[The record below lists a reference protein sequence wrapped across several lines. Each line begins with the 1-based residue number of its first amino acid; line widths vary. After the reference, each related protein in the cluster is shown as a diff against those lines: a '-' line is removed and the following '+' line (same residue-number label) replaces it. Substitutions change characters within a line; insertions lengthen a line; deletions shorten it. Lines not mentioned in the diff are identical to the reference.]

1 MPKKDRLL
9 WDAVILTLPQI
20 FNLLFKVFMVNY
32 LKVDYSRLGSFIA
45 MLGIVATPLSA
56 LTAWASHRS
65 SHYVV
70 GGDAPGMRRFTASS
84 LRVFTLVGIAAGAV
98 VLALGLALRGVA
110 APADPAVTE
119 IFAACVIF
127 VVLSPLF
134 NGLLQGRQRYGWMA
148 LYWLVFGASKLLFGM
163 IFFYAGLAVVGGLL
177 GILSAYI
184 IGAAFALFALT
195 RFNKAATAQPVAVQ
209 KPPEISYLVLS
220 AVALSAI
227 SIMFFSDEVMV
238 RVLLAKAQADV
249 FSSAKNVG
257 LIFIYAPVPFIA
269 SMFPKVTERHLRGE
283 STVPLLWKC
292 LGLAAGVCVV
302 AVAGWQVASSTPAA
316 RLLMGES
323 NYGGAGALSRSYC
336 LAVIPYALVNV
347 LAQFSIARGRWRFLA
362 ALVPAAIIH
371 LVLVYAFRASIMSI
385 ITAIGVFGTVAV
397 ASMLVVQLTD
407 KRVVQHNA

>member
-1 MPKKDRLL
+1 MPKKDRILR
-9 WDAVILTLPQI
+9 DAVILTLPQI
-20 FNLLFKVFMVNY
+20 FNLLFKVFMVNF

-70 GGDAPGMRRFTASS
+70 SGDAGGMRRFTGSS
-84 LRVFTLVGIAAGAV
+84 LRVFALVGLAAGAI
-98 VLALGLALRGVA
+98 VLVLGLLLRGAVA
-110 APADPAVTE
+110 PEDPVITE

-148 LYWLVFGASKLLFGM
+148 LYWLVFGGSKLLFGM
-163 IFFYAGLAVVGGLL
+163 AFFAAGLAVVGGIL
-177 GILSAYI
+177 GILSAYV
-184 IGAAFALFALT
+184 IGAAFAVFALT
-195 RFNKAATAQPVAVQ
+195 RFNHAAPVQTAPAA
-209 KPPEISYLVLS
+209 KPPEIAYLGLS

-238 RVLLAKAQADV
+238 RLLIKAQADV

-257 LIFIYAPVPFIA
+257 LVLIYAPVPFIA
-269 SMFPKVTERHLRGE
+269 AMFPKVTERHLRGE

-292 LGLAAGVCVV
+292 LGLAAGVCLL
-302 AVAGWQVASSTPAA
+302 AMAGWWFAASTSVAK
-316 RLLMGES
+316 LLMGES
-323 NYGGAGALSRSYC
+323 NYVGAGALSRLYC
-336 LAVIPYALVNV
+336 LAVTPYALVNV

-362 ALVPAAIIH
+362 VLVPAAMIH
-371 LVLVYAFRASIMSI
+371 LVLLYAFRMSI
-385 ITAIGVFGTVAV
+385 WSVITAIGVFGIIVV
-397 ASMLVVQLTD
+397 ASMLFVELTG
-407 KRVVQHNA
+407 KRVVQHHA